1 MVQLL
6 VETVSLSGAFV
17 KTTALAVA
25 CLWPDW
31 GRESIIGGWC
41 SSGFAAREKG
51 TSAGIG
57 LFAAKWVD
65 GSDGLKWLSVMGY
78 WLLKG
83 VFGTMVVDGGY
94 AAPARPN
101 HKNNRQAE
109 KCIMTKGKV

>member
-41 SSGFAAREKG
+41 SSCETK
-51 TSAGIG
+51 
-57 LFAAKWVD
+57 
-65 GSDGLKWLSVMGY
+65 
-78 WLLKG
+78 LLLWS
-83 VFGTMVVDGGY
+83 
-94 AAPARPN
+94 
-101 HKNNRQAE
+101 
-109 KCIMTKGKV
+109 